1 MKNAFVTSRRQFLR
15 VTALA
20 GGGMLIGTHFD
31 WLGTGEAAAQST
43 DAALNAWVR
52 ITPDNIVTIIA
63 QNPERRLRP
72 KVNLILSEEKK
83 PRRLP
88 IITDLNA
95 MDTDPATPPRVWIK
109 RELPHGAYGIEA
121 TDYFV

>member
-1 MKNAFVTSRRQFLR
+1 MITERRYAPAMSSYEAVYQLQ
-15 VTALA
+15 TYA
-20 GGGMLIGTHFD
+20 GIKFQEELVEQLTQAIGVFPTGT
-31 WLGTGEAAAQST
+31 LVELNTGE
-43 DAALNAWVR
+43 VG
-52 ITPDNIVTIIA
+52 VVIA

-72 KVNLILSEEKK
+72 KINLILNEEKNL
-83 PRRLP
+83 RRLP

-121 TDYFV
+121 TDYFI